1 MLWVGS
7 IISPMGT
14 MRANQLKAGEFILYK
29 GQPHAVVKCEFYFPG
44 KGSAFARSK
53 LKNVKTGNVYE
64 YTFKSS
70 DMVETV
76 DVDTTELQYLYAE
89 GDTYNFM
96 NPRTYDQFEVDRSI
110 FEGKEKYLLPEM
122 KMFFNFYE
130 GKAIGVRFP
139 LKVTVKVIEAQESSA
154 GNTVNA
160 PKKPVTIETGVEVM
174 APLFIKQGETIIVDT
189 ETDEYVSRA

>member
-1 MLWVGS
+1 MS
-7 IISPMGT
+7 S

-29 GQPHAVVKCEFYFPG
+29 GQPHVVVKCEFYFPG

-76 DVDTTELQYLYAE
+76 DVETTELQYLYRDGE
-89 GDTYNFM
+89 TLNFM
-96 NPRTYDQFEVDRSI
+96 NPRTYDQFEVSVDI
-110 FEGKEKYLLPEM
+110 FEGKEKYLLAEM

-130 GKAIGVRFP
+130 GVAIGVRFP
-139 LKVTVKVIEAQESSA
+139 LKVTVKVTEAQEASA

-174 APLFIKQGETIIVDT
+174 VPLFVKEGEMIIVDT
-189 ETDEYVSRA
+189 ETGEYVSRA

>member
-1 MLWVGS
+1 
-7 IISPMGT
+7 
-14 MRANQLKAGEFILYK
+14 
-29 GQPHAVVKCEFYFPG
+29 
-44 KGSAFARSK
+44 
-53 LKNVKTGNVYE
+53 
-64 YTFKSS
+64 
-70 DMVETV
+70 MVETV

-96 NPRTYDQFEVDRSI
+96 NPRTYDQFEVERSI

-139 LKVTVKVIEAQESSA
+139 LKVTVKVVEAQESSA